1 MWCDYSTNRLAGV
14 VNGTTLRF
22 NDATDGVDNCLGTK
36 SGFMVLDTTAGGGTP
51 FLDTSV
57 YASTGASVSRYVSP
71 RHIGSPVFSAK
82 SGSAFVTNSPAY
94 LNGVPVESGTR
105 GYNAR
110 PELLS
115 FNFTETMPIRCIG
128 SWQQT
133 HGYANNDPEFEL
145 RHGEIILYPDVLP
158 ERDRRDTEAY
168 LMAKWLGVT
177 PEGYGDVSSMTVTGG
192 GTVKAANGSMRPK
205 TAAGF
210 AGRLEIAGG
219 ILHFTVGG
227 AASGAVSDAIVMPRG
242 ELVTESSLVIKLDF
256 ISVPATGEYTLIDAG
271 EWNEAEITLGDV
283 SGQKG
288 SGAAQYQLVRTG
300 SRLVLKVIRPGMRVI
315 VK

>member
-1 MWCDYSTNRLAGV
+1 
-14 VNGTTLRF
+14 
-22 NDATDGVDNCLGTK
+22 
-36 SGFMVLDTTAGGGTP
+36 
-51 FLDTSV
+51 
-57 YASTGASVSRYVSP
+57 
-71 RHIGSPVFSAK
+71 
-82 SGSAFVTNSPAY
+82 
-94 LNGVPVESGTR
+94 
-105 GYNAR
+105 
-110 PELLS
+110 
-115 FNFTETMPIRCIG
+115 
-128 SWQQT
+128 
-133 HGYANNDPEFEL
+133 
-145 RHGEIILYPDVLP
+145 
-158 ERDRRDTEAY
+158 
-168 LMAKWLGVT
+168 
-177 PEGYGDVSSMTVTGG
+177 
-192 GTVKAANGSMRPK
+192 MRPK